1 MHFEK
6 MRTPQSARACKQSHF
21 NEHSTMMSFGAR
33 HSDLI
38 IYSNYIL
45 KWIAFES
52 KSLQY
57 KSSIAV
63 HIQREIRRK
72 VQEYKAYEREG
83 QWTECREQMLYTTQH
98 LPSTKEVHPMHIHI
112 YTNAQ
117 YSKCNSNEP
126 SCKSN
131 IAKKRLEDGCHCR
144 ISIQSKRIQF
154 QRHCHCKCNALCVYE
169 LHEPNTTPSFHRT
182 QCAVQAIHFDIYKYI
197 CIIHTL

>member
-1 MHFEK
+1 
-6 MRTPQSARACKQSHF
+6 
-21 NEHSTMMSFGAR
+21 MMSFGPR

-52 KSLQY
+52 KSLQN

-98 LPSTKEVHPMHIHI
+98 LPSTKEVHPMDIHIHTH
-112 YTNAQ
+112 TNAQ
-117 YSKCNSNEP
+117 YSTASVIRMNPLAKAILP
-126 SCKSN
+126 
-131 IAKKRLEDGCHCR
+131 KKRLEDGCHCR

-182 QCAVQAIHFDIYKYI
+182 QCAVQAIHFDIYINI
-197 CIIHTL
+197 CIIQHYNDEA